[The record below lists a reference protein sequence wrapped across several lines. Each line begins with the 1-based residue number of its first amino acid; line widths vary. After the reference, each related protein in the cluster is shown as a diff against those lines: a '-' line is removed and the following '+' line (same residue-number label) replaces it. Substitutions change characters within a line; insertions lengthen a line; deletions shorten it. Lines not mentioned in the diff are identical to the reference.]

1 MTRSSKTLILSS
13 MAVLMAADTSM
24 AFAPHTVH
32 KRCTRPAF
40 VGLSASSTSVMDRP
54 TEIPYFADEPRDVPI
69 NPMHLSTTGVS
80 PAHMPQQQSLKT
92 NNNKSATTAPA
103 PKKSGGAQHKH
114 GIFSPVVLLS
124 KQVLGEEKLNKL
136 RAKVISLHS
145 DTIAGFVDTYE
156 TGVGRAVLKQLFEL
170 ADRDNSGTIEQ
181 HELQAALGALGFDWL
196 QDKQVSKIFE
206 RADTDA
212 NGAIDFD
219 EWMREAPK
227 TLRTNLIKLAKKNG
241 DGMGL
246 LV

>member
-1 MTRSSKTLILSS
+1 MKQSSKTLILSS
-13 MAVLMAADTSM
+13 IAVLMVSDTVR
-24 AFAPHTVH
+24 AFAPLNVHTS
-32 KRCTRPAF
+32 RTRPAF
-40 VGLSASSTSVMDRP
+40 VSLSSSSTSAMDRP
-54 TEIPYFADEPRDVPI
+54 TDIPYFADKPRDVPS
-69 NPMHLSTTGVS
+69 NPMQSSSTGVPPIAVPQPKS
-80 PAHMPQQQSLKT
+80 PLA
-92 NNNKSATTAPA
+92 NKSSTSTPS
-103 PKKSGGAQHKH
+103 PKKSGGAQHKR
-114 GIFSPVVLLS
+114 GVFSPVVLLS
-124 KQVLGEEKLNKL
+124 KKVLGEEKLNKL

-145 DTIAGFVDTYE
+145 DVIAGFVDTYE
-156 TGVGRAVLKQLFEL
+156 TTAGRTVLKQLFEL

-181 HELQAALGALGFDWL
+181 HELQVALQALGFEWL

-212 NGAIDFD
+212 NGAIDLD

>member
-1 MTRSSKTLILSS
+1 MKQSSKTLILSS
-13 MAVLMAADTSM
+13 IAVLMVSDTAR

-32 KRCTRPAF
+32 TSRTRPAF
-40 VGLSASSTSVMDRP
+40 VSLSSSSTSAMDRP
-54 TEIPYFADEPRDVPI
+54 TDLPYFADTSRDVPI
-69 NPMHLSTTGVS
+69 NPMQSSSTGAS
-80 PAHMPQQQSLKT
+80 PTAVPQPKSPMA
-92 NNNKSATTAPA
+92 NKSSTSSSL
-103 PKKSGGAQHKH
+103 PKKSGGAQHKR
-114 GIFSPVVLLS
+114 GVFSPVVLLS
-124 KQVLGEEKLNKL
+124 KKVLGEEKLNKL

-145 DTIAGFVDTYE
+145 DVIAGFVDTYE
-156 TGVGRAVLKQLFEL
+156 TTAGRTVLKQLFEL

-181 HELQAALGALGFDWL
+181 HELQVALQALGFEWL

-212 NGAIDFD
+212 NGAIDLD